1 MSSVGIITMHR
12 PLNVGCTLQAYATC
26 EAIRQLGHKVEI
38 IDYFYPNK
46 VHHQNGLKR
55 RLLHAANVLAGY
67 LFTGSEFE
75 SRKGRFDS
83 FMQEFLPL
91 SKEFHTYQELKEN
104 PPEYDIYCAGSD
116 QIWNPAFIIED
127 DSFLCGFAPKGKKII
142 SYASSFGVSSLTS
155 EQQGFYRQY
164 LARFTS
170 LSTREQKGA
179 QIIEKELGLHT
190 ARCLDPTLL
199 LDDTFWRSMAAR
211 IKSRIKMPSLVIYG
225 ASNPNGETERLAR
238 RLARQN
244 GWQIVRIH
252 GRPWQNWTPGFHYM
266 FDVGPLEFLDC
277 ITNAKCVLTTTFH
290 GTCFALNFGVPF
302 YSFIEHNSP
311 DTRIANLLTLL
322 GLTDR
327 LFDFG
332 QGDAIANVA
341 PLDNSYKARLVA
353 ERQTSLSYLKTA
365 LA

>member
-26 EAIRQLGHKVEI
+26 EVMRQLGHKAEI

-55 RLLHAANVLAGY
+55 RLLHAANVLAGF
-67 LFTGSEFE
+67 LFTGREFE

-83 FMQEFLPL
+83 FMQELLPM
-91 SKEFHTYQELKEN
+91 SREYHTYQELKEN
-104 PPEYDIYCAGSD
+104 PPDYDIYCAGSD
-116 QIWNPAFIIED
+116 QIWNPAFIVED
-127 DSFLCGFAPKGKKII
+127 DSFLCGFVPQGKKII
-142 SYASSFGVSSLTS
+142 SFASSFGVSTLTS
-155 EQQGFYRQY
+155 EQRDFYKKY
-164 LARFTS
+164 LMRFS
-170 LSTREQKGA
+170 SIATREQQGV
-179 QIIEKELGLHT
+179 QIIERELGLKT
-190 ARCLDPTLL
+190 SRTLDPTLL
-199 LDDTFWRSMAAR
+199 LDDTFWLKMASR
-211 IKSRIKMPSLVIYG
+211 IKSRITKPSLVIYG

-238 RLARQN
+238 RLAKQH

-277 ITNAKCVLTTTFH
+277 IANAKCVLTTTFH

-332 QGDAIANVA
+332 QGDAITSVT
-341 PLDNSYKARLVA
+341 PLDNSYKKRLDT
-353 ERQTSLSYLKTA
+353 ERQTSLAFLKAA
-365 LA
+365 LS

>member
-1 MSSVGIITMHR
+1 MSLVGIITMHR

-26 EAIRQLGHKVEI
+26 EAIRQLGHKAEI

-55 RLLHAANVLAGY
+55 RILHAANKLAGY
-67 LFTGSEFE
+67 LFTGREFE

-91 SKEFHTYQELKEN
+91 SKEFHTYQELKAN
-104 PPEYDIYCAGSD
+104 PPEYDVYCAGSD
-116 QIWNPAFIIED
+116 QIWNPSFIIED
-127 DSFLCGFAPKGKKII
+127 DSFLCGFVPEGRKIV
-142 SYASSFGVSSLTS
+142 SFASSFGVSTLSP
-155 EQQGFYRQY
+155 EQQKFYKQY
-164 LARFTS
+164 LSRFTS
-170 LSTREQKGA
+170 LSTREQQGV
-179 QIIEKELGLHT
+179 QIIEKELGLKT

-199 LDDTFWRSMAAR
+199 LDDTFWHSMASR
-211 IKSRIKMPSLVIYG
+211 IKSRIKKPSLIIYG

-238 RLARQN
+238 RLSRQN

-252 GRPWQNWTPGFHYM
+252 GRTWQNWTPGFHYM

-277 ITNAKCVLTTTFH
+277 YANAKCVLTTTFH
-290 GTCFALNFGVPF
+290 GTCFALNFGIPF
-302 YSFIEHNSP
+302 YSFIEHDSP

-332 QGDAIANVA
+332 QGDAITNVT
-341 PLDNSYKARLVA
+341 PLDEAYKARLDA
-353 ERQTSLSYLKTA
+353 ERQASLAYLKSA